1 MLFKCSFCQRT
12 FSRRTAYT
20 QHKNRC
26 ILTVESSEESS
37 EYEKNTLENKKKK
50 KISKEYENN
59 KVNNESTPKYFEK
72 INNKLDSNSENYK
85 NDYDLFEST
94 PNDYNSDFDILV
106 SIILI
111 NYNSKF
117 KLTLIN

>member
-50 KISKEYENN
+50 KFRRNMKTIKLIM
-59 KVNNESTPKYFEK
+59 KVLRSTLKK
-72 INNKLDSNSENYK
+72 LIIN
-85 NDYDLFEST
+85 
-94 PNDYNSDFDILV
+94 
-106 SIILI
+106 
-111 NYNSKF
+111 
-117 KLTLIN
+117 